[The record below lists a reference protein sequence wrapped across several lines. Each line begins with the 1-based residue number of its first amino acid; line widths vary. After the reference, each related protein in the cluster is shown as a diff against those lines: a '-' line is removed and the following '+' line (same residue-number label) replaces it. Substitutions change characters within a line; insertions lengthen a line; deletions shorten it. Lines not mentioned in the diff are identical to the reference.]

1 MPRLII
7 TLTEDQDS
15 RLRSIARDRSA
26 SMAEVVRSAIDA
38 LPAMPTIDRAERIR
52 RILEVSGKY
61 RSGLP
66 DVAENHDFYLGED
79 LLDWRSS

>member
-7 TLTEDQDS
+7 TLTTDQDG
-15 RLRSIARDRSA
+15 RVRRIARDRST
-26 SMAEVVRSAIDA
+26 SMAEVVRSAIEA
-38 LPAMPTIDRAERIR
+38 LPATPTIDRASRIR

-61 RSGLP
+61 RSGLT

>member
-7 TLTEDQDS
+7 TLSSDQE
-15 RLRSIARDRSA
+15 RRVRHLALDRST
-26 SMAEVVRSAIDA
+26 SMAEVVRSAIEA
-38 LPAMPTIDRAERIR
+38 LPTVPSIDRAARIR
-52 RILEVSGKY
+52 RILEASSAY

-66 DVAENHDFYLGED
+66 DVAENHDHYLGED

>member
-7 TLTEDQDS
+7 TLTPEQDS
-15 RLRSIARDRSA
+15 RVRHIARDRST
-26 SMAEVVRSAIDA
+26 SMAEVVRSAIEA
-38 LPAMPTIDRAERIR
+38 LPEVPTIDRAARIR
-52 RILEVSGKY
+52 RILEASGKY
-61 RSGLP
+61 HSGLA